1 MRLYAGLA
9 MTVELYYNPSGMTMF
24 FPYFELAASLFVLL
38 FSYHIW
44 TRHHENRAA
53 RFFSRFAT
61 VAFLACIFTYSFRIA
76 FTLEIAQD
84 INRLAVTLIAFSFS
98 IFAHFALIFTHK
110 ETFLR
115 KPFALP
121 ILYLPPAL
129 IGILFCCTNAM
140 YLRHEIFNYGIASI
154 PAPAYWL
161 FILTSMA
168 YAVWGFSLFLSYAKT
183 APQKIEKE
191 QALLIAFGSLI
202 PVVIGLIF
210 DEILPVVFQMRL
222 IPPTVVFDFAFMT
235 FFIYL
240 AMRKYSLFAIS
251 PALAADVIIEAMPD
265 SLLITDLDGQIIFI
279 NEEARKFFHASEETV
294 AGKCI
299 ANLFKD
305 KAKYKQLYDEV
316 VEKKLVVEL
325 FQAELVDPLGERIP
339 ALINARLLRE
349 KFVGSAMGI
358 VFIVRDIRG

>member
-1 MRLYAGLA
+1 
-9 MTVELYYNPSGMTMF
+9 MF

-84 INRLAVTLIAFSFS
+84 INRIAATLIAFSFS
-98 IFAHFALIFTHK
+98 IFAHFALIFARK

-115 KPFALP
+115 KPIALP
-121 ILYLPPAL
+121 ILYLPPAA
-129 IGILFCCTNAM
+129 IGLLFCFTNAM
-140 YLRHEIFNYGIASI
+140 YLRHEIYNYGIASI
-154 PAPAYWL
+154 PAPLYWL
-161 FILTSMA
+161 FIINSLV
-168 YAVWGFSLFLSYAKT
+168 YASWGLFIFLSYSWA
-183 APQKIEKE
+183 APQKVEKE
-191 QALLIAFGSLI
+191 QALIIAVGSFI
-202 PVVIGLIF
+202 PVMVGLIF
-210 DEILPVVFQMRL
+210 DEILPIIFQARL

-265 SLLITDLDGQIIFI
+265 SLLVTDLDGQVMFV
-279 NEEARKFFHASEETV
+279 NDEAQKFFHVPKEVV
-294 AGKCI
+294 AGHCI

-305 KAKYKQLYDEV
+305 KAKYDQLYDEV
-316 VEKKLVVEL
+316 VNKKLVVEL
-325 FQAELVDPLGERIP
+325 FEAELVDPLGERIS

-349 KFVGSAMGI
+349 KFIGSAMGI